1 MSEVVLFNPPVY
13 YQNGSP
19 RVLDVSYP
27 PLGILYLAA
36 VLKKEQI
43 SVKVID
49 VGAEKQSLNES
60 LELIKKEKPKI
71 IGITAMTPVLQG
83 TVSLAQSIRNN
94 FGNKIKIAIGG
105 SHISTDTNFVKRWP
119 VFDFGVVGE
128 GEITFVKLVENIL
141 EGKLVKG
148 IYQGRAVQDLNEI
161 PWPERKLVNLKNYI
175 KRASLIATRGCP
187 FHCYYCSRPAVSD
200 LVRVRNPKNIVDE
213 MEWLYQY
220 CRGDYLFQDDSLTI
234 EKEHT
239 VNLCKEM
246 LSRKKKF
253 HWAAYTRVDLV
264 DEELLEIM
272 GRAGC
277 CSLTFGIESGNDK
290 LRSEVIGKKFN
301 NAQIIKVLK
310 LCWKFGINPDG
321 FFMLGHP
328 GETKKQVEETVNFI
342 FKNKFKIVGVSIP
355 TPFPGSKLWDYA
367 VKDKVVN
374 KKFIDRFATGELGL
388 GYAGVYPVYCPKTL
402 SLEWLY
408 QCRRK
413 IMRGFYLR
421 PGYILNRII
430 SDLFSP
436 YRLKTDIVEGIN
448 VFLRGSSARSP
459 YQKKIK

>member
-94 FGNKIKIAIGG
+94 FGNKIKLAIGG
-105 SHISTDTNFVKRWP
+105 SHISADTNFVKRWP

-141 EGKLVKG
+141 EDKLVKG

-175 KRASLIATRGCP
+175 KRASLISTRGCP

-200 LVRVRNPKNIVDE
+200 LVRVRNPKDIVDE

-220 CRGDYLFQDDSLTI
+220 CWGDYLFQDDSLTI

-264 DEELLEIM
+264 DEELLKIM

-301 NAQIIKVLK
+301 NEQIIKVLK

-342 FKNKFKIVGVSIP
+342 LKNKFKIVGVSIP

-374 KKFIDRFATGELGL
+374 KKFIDRFAAGEFGL

-408 QCRRK
+408 QYRRK
-413 IMRGFYLR
+413 IMRSFYLR